1 MFYKH
6 VHMQNIF
13 TFIAGLTFG
22 IGLIV
27 SGMSNPDNVIRFLDL
42 SGNWNP
48 SLAFVMAGAIPISFL
63 GFLWATKKNATLFG
77 DPIHLPGKTHI
88 TPRLIAGGFLFG
100 AGWAIAGFCPGPA
113 IVAIGAGYSKA
124 LIFTVAM
131 LVGMLVHDHI
141 LPTLERKLFFKQ

>member
-63 GFLWATKKNATLFG
+63 GFLWTTKNHKTLFG
-77 DPIHLPGKTHI
+77 EPIHLPGKTHI